1 VFDSLLALLPDQ
13 SFAVALSTFLKRLP
27 PALAVTLQITA
38 GAAAIALVLG
48 MIIALGRSSP
58 SRLISNMAA
67 WAVYIGRCIP
77 LPPLQLLVY
86 FMILSIMPIDAV
98 AAGMIAVGLQFSP
111 YMAELFRSGIAVVP
125 FGQIEAAR
133 AMGCSEMLVQRR
145 VIIPVAIRVM
155 LPAIGQL
162 VVGML
167 LNSAY
172 VSQIGARDITGV
184 ARNIINS
191 MFTTEIW
198 LVVALTYFVI
208 AFPVSRFLSW
218 LEKRLALT
226 W

>member
-1 VFDSLLALLPDQ
+1 MDSLLALLPDQ
-13 SFAVALSTFLKRLP
+13 SFAIALSTYLRRLP
-27 PALAVTLQITA
+27 PALGVTLQITV
-38 GAAAIALVLG
+38 GAALLALVIGL
-48 MIIALGRSSP
+48 IIGLGRTSSN
-58 SRLISNMAA
+58 RLVSNLAA
-67 WAVYIGRCIP
+67 WIVYVGRCIP

-86 FMILSIMPIDAV
+86 FMILSLVPIDAV
-98 AAGMIAVGLQFSP
+98 VAGMIAVGLQFSP
-111 YMAELFRSGIAVVP
+111 YMAELFRSGISVVP
-125 FGQIEAAR
+125 VGQIEAAR
-133 AMGCSEMLVQRR
+133 ALGFTEMQVRRR
-145 VIIPVAIRVM
+145 VVVPVATRVM

-162 VVGML
+162 IVGML

-198 LVVALTYFVI
+198 LVVALTYFLI

-218 LEKRLALT
+218 LERRLALT

>member
-1 VFDSLLALLPDQ
+1 MLAL
-13 SFAVALSTFLKRLP
+13 T
-27 PALAVTLQITA
+27 I
-38 GAAAIALVLG
+38 G
-48 MIIALGRSSP
+48 MIIALARSS
-58 SRLISNMAA
+58 SNRLISNAAA
-67 WAVYIGRCIP
+67 WTVYVGRCIP

-86 FMILSIMPIDAV
+86 FMILSLMPIDAIV
-98 AAGMIAVGLQFSP
+98 AGMIAVGLQFSP

-125 FGQIEAAR
+125 IGQIEASR
-133 AMGCSEMLVQRR
+133 AIGCSEMQVRRR

-162 VVGML
+162 IVGML

-172 VSQIGARDITGV
+172 VSQIGARDITGI

-198 LVVALTYFVI
+198 LVVALTYFLI
-208 AFPVSRFLSW
+208 AFPVSRFLAW

>member
-1 VFDSLLALLPDQ
+1 MFDSLLALLPDQ